1 MYILPA
7 IDLKDGK
14 VVRLYKGDFN
24 TVHQVAQD
32 PLETARAFSEAG
44 ARWIHMVDLDGARG
58 GTRINGGSWRRSPP
72 APVSRWSLGGGI
84 RCMEDLEAV
93 FQAGVGRAV
102 IGSAAVSDPDFVR
115 AAAERYGERV
125 AVGIDTQDGRVRTAG
140 WVEDSGLDYLE
151 FAKFMMEVGVKNI
164 IFTDIET
171 DGALSG
177 PSFARLEALKQVYTG
192 NIVASGGVSSNE
204 DIRRLPAWGCTG
216 PSWERRTTRGRW
228 IWPRQC
234 GTPAVRIEVIVCW
247 QSASSPVWTSGTGV
261 WSRES
266 TL

>member
-58 GTRINGGSWRRSPP
+58 GT
-72 APVSRWSLGGGI
+72 

-204 DIRRLPAWGCTG
+204 DIRRLARMGLYG
-216 PSWERRTTRGRW
+216 AIVGKAYYA
-228 IWPRQC
+228 
-234 GTPAVRIEVIVCW
+234 GTVDLAQAVRDAGR
-247 QSASSPVWTSGTGV
+247 QD
-261 WSRES
+261 
-266 TL
+266 